1 MQAQPRPHLAAVLA
15 LLQGCNLPTRDIHPD
30 TLPHFWS
37 LGPADQPDGI
47 IGLEVH
53 GGQGL
58 LRSLAV
64 RPECRNQGLARQLLA
79 TVTAQAQT
87 LGLTELYLLTTT
99 APDYFTRQG
108 FAPVA
113 REAVPQSIRQCSEF
127 TSVCP
132 KSAIVMRL
140 ALESA

>member
-1 MQAQPRPHLAAVLA
+1 MQAQPHPPLAAVLT
-15 LLQGCNLPTRDIHPD
+15 LLQACDLPTRDIHPD
-30 TLPHFWS
+30 QRQGFWS
-37 LGPADQPDGI
+37 LGPTEQPDGI

-64 RPECRNQGLARQLLA
+64 RPECRSQGLARQLLA

-87 LGLTELYLLTTT
+87 LGLTDLYLLTTT
-99 APDYFTRQG
+99 APDYFARQG
-108 FAPVA
+108 FTPVA
-113 REAVPQSIRQCSEF
+113 RETVPQTIRQCSEF
-127 TSVCP
+127 AAVCP
-132 KSAIVMRL
+132 QSAIVMRL